1 MPEPLDKTPEQGFS
15 DTPSG
20 LVDRRRFTSFRE
32 SGWGQF
38 AEALWLLSK
47 EHPKKFW
54 VAFFV
59 AAWMFVNGMNNL
71 GELIKVAHQTGD
83 FLKILN
89 PFAAGQ

>member
-1 MPEPLDKTPEQGFS
+1 MPEPQAPQPADEFK

-20 LVDRRRFTSFRE
+20 LVERRRFGIFRE

-38 AEALWLLSK
+38 AEALWILSR

-54 VAFFV
+54 VAFFIAV
-59 AAWMFVNGMNNL
+59 WMFVNGMNNL

>member
-1 MPEPLDKTPEQGFS
+1 MPEPFTE
-15 DTPSG
+15 TPSAE
-20 LVDRRRFTSFRE
+20 VERKRFGSFRE

-38 AEALWLLSK
+38 AEALWVLSK

-59 AAWMFVNGMNNL
+59 CAWFFVNGMNNL

-83 FLKILN
+83 FLKIFN